1 MPINDT
7 GNILKKLWGMFWVSI
22 VLPIILF
29 AGVVLVHQSGIRITA
44 PWNIR
49 IWGISLLVFSV
60 AFGVAFPVLFRTS
73 FHGKYLKHNSTTI
86 SEYLIYQRTLIA
98 VCSIAI
104 ISASIAYLF
113 IVSPLYMYGS
123 ILAALYGIYSAIPFK
138 EKIVNELKIYK
149 LENRG

>member
-1 MPINDT
+1 MPVNNT
-7 GNILKKLWGMFWVSI
+7 GNILKKLWGMFWLSI
-22 VLPIILF
+22 VLPLILF
-29 AGVVLVHQSGIRITA
+29 AGVILVHQLGIRITA
-44 PWNIR
+44 PGNIR
-49 IWGISLLVFSV
+49 ILGIFLLVFSV
-60 AFGVAFPVLFRTS
+60 AFGVAVPVLLRTS
-73 FHGKYLKHNSTTI
+73 FHGKYVKQKSVAI

-98 VCSIAI
+98 VCSLAI

-149 LENRG
+149 LENQG